1 MYRKNKNLKK
11 HIPNFLTIIRI
22 LLVPVFAILMTSGI
36 KNAYTYSLLIL
47 LIACFTDYLDGKLAR
62 KFNAVSKFGLFM
74 DPLADKLLVLAT
86 FIIFLQIDILS
97 NIVLPWMVILIFLR
111 DFFVTILRSF
121 MKKYDIS
128 MVTSNISKFKTSVQM
143 VMIILLLILLIF
155 ESTLMANNVFFA
167 LKTFMIL
174 LTLFTVY
181 TGIDYYRK
189 NIYLLLQ
196 KMK

>member
-1 MYRKNKNLKK
+1 
-11 HIPNFLTIIRI
+11 
-22 LLVPVFAILMTSGI
+22 VPVFAILMTSEI

-62 KFNAVSKFGLFM
+62 KFNVVSKFGLFM

-86 FIIFLQIDILS
+86 FIIFLQIDVLS
-97 NIVLPWMVILIFLR
+97 DIVLPWMVIIIFLR
-111 DFFVTILRSF
+111 DFLVTFLRLL
-121 MKKYDIS
+121 MKKYNIS
-128 MVTSNISKFKTSVQM
+128 MITSNISKFKTSLQM
-143 VMIILLLILLIF
+143 IMIILLLILLIF
-155 ESTLMANNVFFA
+155 ESILIDNSVFFV

-174 LTLFTVY
+174 LTVFTFY

-189 NIYLLLQ
+189 NINLLLQ

>member
-1 MYRKNKNLKK
+1 MP
-11 HIPNFLTIIRI
+11 I
-22 LLVPVFAILMTSGI
+22 FAVLMTSEI

-97 NIVLPWMVILIFLR
+97 DIVLPWMVILIFLR
-111 DFFVTILRSF
+111 DFLVTILRLL

-128 MVTSNISKFKTSVQM
+128 MVTSNISKFKTSLQM
-143 VMIILLLILLIF
+143 IMIILLLILLIF
-155 ESTLMANNVFFA
+155 ESTLMDYNVIFV
-167 LKTFMIL
+167 LKTFMIF
-174 LTLFTVY
+174 LTVFTVY
-181 TGIDYYRK
+181 TGIDYFRN
-189 NIYLLLQ
+189 NINSLLQ

>member
-1 MYRKNKNLKK
+1 MKK
-11 HIPNFLTIIRI
+11 YIPNFLTIIRI
-22 LLVPVFAILMTSGI
+22 LLVPVFAILMTSEI

-86 FIIFLQIDILS
+86 FIIFLQMDILS
-97 NIVLPWMVILIFLR
+97 GIVLPWMVILMFLR
-111 DFFVTILRSF
+111 DFFVTILRSL

-128 MVTSNISKFKTSVQM
+128 MVTSNISKFKTSLQM
-143 VMIILLLILLIF
+143 IMIILLLILLIF
-155 ESTLMANNVFFA
+155 ESTLMDYNVIFV
-167 LKTFMIL
+167 LKTFMIF
-174 LTLFTVY
+174 LTVFTVY
-181 TGIDYYRK
+181 TGIDYFRK
-189 NIYLLLQ
+189 NINSLLQ

>member
-1 MYRKNKNLKK
+1 M
-11 HIPNFLTIIRI
+11 RI
-22 LLVPVFAILMTSGI
+22 LLVPVFAILMTSEI

-97 NIVLPWMVILIFLR
+97 DIVLPWMVILIFLR
-111 DFFVTILRSF
+111 DFLVTILRLL
-121 MKKYDIS
+121 MKKYNIS
-128 MVTSNISKFKTSVQM
+128 MITSNISKFKTSLQM
-143 VMIILLLILLIF
+143 IMIILLLILLIF
-155 ESTLMANNVFFA
+155 ESILIDNSIFFV
-167 LKTFMIL
+167 LKTFMIV
-174 LTLFTVY
+174 LTVFTFY

-189 NIYLLLQ
+189 NINLLLQ

>member
-1 MYRKNKNLKK
+1 MKK
-11 HIPNFLTIIRI
+11 YIPNFLTIIRI
-22 LLVPVFAILMTSGI
+22 LLVPVFAMFMTSGT
-36 KNAYTYSLLIL
+36 KNAYIYSLLIL

-74 DPLADKLLVLAT
+74 DPLADKLLVLTT
-86 FIIFLQIDILS
+86 FIIFLQIDVLS
-97 NIVLPWMVILIFLR
+97 DIVLSWMVILIFLR
-111 DFFVTILRSF
+111 DFFVTILRLL

-128 MVTSNISKFKTSVQM
+128 MITSNISKFKTSLQM

-155 ESTLMANNVFFA
+155 ESMLVNNSIFFV

-174 LTLFTVY
+174 LTVFTFY

-189 NIYLLLQ
+189 NINLLLQ

>member
-1 MYRKNKNLKK
+1 LKK

-22 LLVPVFAILMTSGI
+22 LLVPVFAMLMTSGI

-128 MVTSNISKFKTSVQM
+128 MVTSNISKFKTSLQM

-155 ESTLMANNVFFA
+155 ESTLMANNVFLA

>member
-1 MYRKNKNLKK
+1 M
-11 HIPNFLTIIRI
+11 F
-22 LLVPVFAILMTSGI
+22 MTSGT
-36 KNAYTYSLLIL
+36 KNAYIYSLLIL

-74 DPLADKLLVLAT
+74 DPLADKLLVLTT
-86 FIIFLQIDILS
+86 FIIFLQIDVLS
-97 NIVLPWMVILIFLR
+97 DIVLSWMVILIFLR
-111 DFFVTILRSF
+111 DFFVTILRLL

-128 MVTSNISKFKTSVQM
+128 MITSNISKFKTSLQM

-155 ESTLMANNVFFA
+155 ESMLVNNSIFFV

-174 LTLFTVY
+174 LTVFTFY

-189 NIYLLLQ
+189 NINLLLQ

>member
-1 MYRKNKNLKK
+1 
-11 HIPNFLTIIRI
+11 
-22 LLVPVFAILMTSGI
+22 MTSEI

-86 FIIFLQIDILS
+86 FIIFLQIDVLS
-97 NIVLPWMVILIFLR
+97 DIVLPWMVIIIFLR
-111 DFFVTILRSF
+111 DFLVTFLRLL
-121 MKKYDIS
+121 MKKYNIS
-128 MVTSNISKFKTSVQM
+128 MITSNISKFKTSLQM
-143 VMIILLLILLIF
+143 IMIILLLILLIF
-155 ESTLMANNVFFA
+155 ESILIDNSVFFV

-174 LTLFTVY
+174 LTVFTFY

-189 NIYLLLQ
+189 NINLLLQ

>member
-1 MYRKNKNLKK
+1 M
-11 HIPNFLTIIRI
+11 RI
-22 LLVPVFAILMTSGI
+22 LLVPVFAILMTSEI

-97 NIVLPWMVILIFLR
+97 DIVLPWMVILIFLR
-111 DFFVTILRSF
+111 DFLVTILRLL
-121 MKKYDIS
+121 MKKYNIS
-128 MVTSNISKFKTSVQM
+128 MITSNISKFKTSLQM
-143 VMIILLLILLIF
+143 IMIILLLILLIF
-155 ESTLMANNVFFA
+155 ELILIDNSIFFV

-174 LTLFTVY
+174 LTVFTFY

-189 NIYLLLQ
+189 NINLLLQ

>member
-1 MYRKNKNLKK
+1 M
-11 HIPNFLTIIRI
+11 RI
-22 LLVPVFAILMTSGI
+22 LLVPVFAILMTSEI

-97 NIVLPWMVILIFLR
+97 DIVLPWMVILIFLR
-111 DFFVTILRSF
+111 DFLVTILRLL
-121 MKKYDIS
+121 MKKYNIS
-128 MVTSNISKFKTSVQM
+128 MITSNISKFKTSLQM
-143 VMIILLLILLIF
+143 IMIILLLILLIF
-155 ESTLMANNVFFA
+155 ESILIDNSLFFV

-174 LTLFTVY
+174 LTVFTFY

-189 NIYLLLQ
+189 NINLLLQ

>member
-1 MYRKNKNLKK
+1 MKK

-128 MVTSNISKFKTSVQM
+128 MVTSNISKFKTSLQM

-155 ESTLMANNVFFA
+155 ESTLMANNVFLA

>member
-1 MYRKNKNLKK
+1 M
-11 HIPNFLTIIRI
+11 RI
-22 LLVPVFAILMTSGI
+22 LLVPVFAILMTSEI
-36 KNAYTYSLLIL
+36 KDAYTYSLLIL

-97 NIVLPWMVILIFLR
+97 DIVLPWMVILIFLR
-111 DFFVTILRSF
+111 DFLVTILRLL
-121 MKKYDIS
+121 MKKYNIS
-128 MVTSNISKFKTSVQM
+128 MITSNISKFKTSLQM
-143 VMIILLLILLIF
+143 IMIILLLILLIF
-155 ESTLMANNVFFA
+155 ESILIDNSIFFV
-167 LKTFMIL
+167 LKTFMIF
-174 LTLFTVY
+174 LTVFTFY

-189 NIYLLLQ
+189 NINLLLQ

>member
-1 MYRKNKNLKK
+1 M
-11 HIPNFLTIIRI
+11 RI
-22 LLVPVFAILMTSGI
+22 LLVPVFAVLMTSEI

-62 KFNAVSKFGLFM
+62 KFHAVSKFGLFM

-97 NIVLPWMVILIFLR
+97 DIVLPWMVILIFLR
-111 DFFVTILRSF
+111 DFLVTILRLL
-121 MKKYDIS
+121 MKKYNIS
-128 MVTSNISKFKTSVQM
+128 MITSNISKFKTSLQM
-143 VMIILLLILLIF
+143 IMIILLLILLIF
-155 ESTLMANNVFFA
+155 ESILIDNSIFFV

-174 LTLFTVY
+174 LTVFTFY

-189 NIYLLLQ
+189 NINLLLQ
-196 KMK
+196 KIK

>member
-1 MYRKNKNLKK
+1 M
-11 HIPNFLTIIRI
+11 RI
-22 LLVPVFAILMTSGI
+22 LLVPVFAILMTSEI
-36 KNAYTYSLLIL
+36 KDAYTYSLLIL

-86 FIIFLQIDILS
+86 FIIFLQVDILS
-97 NIVLPWMVILIFLR
+97 EIVLPWMVILIFLR
-111 DFFVTILRSF
+111 DFLVTILRLL
-121 MKKYDIS
+121 MKKYNIS
-128 MVTSNISKFKTSVQM
+128 MITSNISKFKTSLQM
-143 VMIILLLILLIF
+143 IMIILLLILLIF
-155 ESTLMANNVFFA
+155 ESILIDNSIFFV

-174 LTLFTVY
+174 LTVFTFY

-189 NIYLLLQ
+189 NINLLLQ

>member
-1 MYRKNKNLKK
+1 M
-11 HIPNFLTIIRI
+11 
-22 LLVPVFAILMTSGI
+22 PVFAVLMTSEI

-47 LIACFTDYLDGKLAR
+47 LIACFSDYLDGKLAR
-62 KFNAVSKFGLFM
+62 KFNVVSKFGLFM

-86 FIIFLQIDILS
+86 FIIFLQINILS
-97 NIVLPWMVILIFLR
+97 DIVLPWMVFLIFLR
-111 DFFVTILRSF
+111 DFFVTILRSL

-128 MVTSNISKFKTSVQM
+128 MVTSNISKFKTSLQM
-143 VMIILLLILLIF
+143 IMIILLLILLIF
-155 ESTLMANNVFFA
+155 ESILMDNNVFFI

-174 LTLFTVY
+174 LTVFTVY

-189 NIYLLLQ
+189 NINLLLR

>member
-1 MYRKNKNLKK
+1 M
-11 HIPNFLTIIRI
+11 RI
-22 LLVPVFAILMTSGI
+22 LLVPVFAVLMTSEI

-86 FIIFLQIDILS
+86 FIIFLRIDILS
-97 NIVLPWMVILIFLR
+97 DIVLPWMVILIFLR
-111 DFFVTILRSF
+111 DFLVTILRLL
-121 MKKYDIS
+121 MKKYNIS
-128 MVTSNISKFKTSVQM
+128 MITSNISKFKTSLQM
-143 VMIILLLILLIF
+143 IMIILLLILLIF
-155 ESTLMANNVFFA
+155 ESILIDNSIFFV

-174 LTLFTVY
+174 LTVFTFY

-189 NIYLLLQ
+189 NINLLLQ

>member
-1 MYRKNKNLKK
+1 MKK
-11 HIPNFLTIIRI
+11 YIPNFLTIIRI
-22 LLVPVFAILMTSGI
+22 LLVPVFAILMTSEI

-62 KFNAVSKFGLFM
+62 KFNVVSKFGLFM

-86 FIIFLQIDILS
+86 FIIFLQIDVLS
-97 NIVLPWMVILIFLR
+97 DIVLPWMVIIIFLR
-111 DFFVTILRSF
+111 DFLVTFLRLL
-121 MKKYDIS
+121 MKKYNIS
-128 MVTSNISKFKTSVQM
+128 MITSNISKFKTSLQM
-143 VMIILLLILLIF
+143 IMIILLLILLIF
-155 ESTLMANNVFFA
+155 ESILIDNSVFFV

-174 LTLFTVY
+174 LTVFTFY

-189 NIYLLLQ
+189 NINLLLQ

>member
-1 MYRKNKNLKK
+1 M
-11 HIPNFLTIIRI
+11 
-22 LLVPVFAILMTSGI
+22 PVFALLMTSDI

-97 NIVLPWMVILIFLR
+97 EIVLPWMVILIFLR
-111 DFFVTILRSF
+111 DFFVTILRSL

-128 MVTSNISKFKTSVQM
+128 MVTSNISKFKTSLQM
-143 VMIILLLILLIF
+143 IMIILFLILLIF
-155 ESTLMANNVFFA
+155 ESTLMDNSVFFV
-167 LKTFMIL
+167 LKTFMIF
-174 LTLFTVY
+174 LTVFTVY

-189 NIYLLLQ
+189 NINLLLQ

>member
-1 MYRKNKNLKK
+1 MKK
-11 HIPNFLTIIRI
+11 YIPNFLTIIRI
-22 LLVPVFAILMTSGI
+22 LLVPVFAILMTSEI

-86 FIIFLQIDILS
+86 FIIFLQIDIFS
-97 NIVLPWMVILIFLR
+97 DIVLPWMVILIFLR
-111 DFFVTILRSF
+111 DFLVTILRLL

-128 MVTSNISKFKTSVQM
+128 MITSNISKFKTSLQM
-143 VMIILLLILLIF
+143 IMIILLLIILIF
-155 ESTLMANNVFFA
+155 ESTLVNNNVFFV

-174 LTLFTVY
+174 LTVFTFY

-189 NIYLLLQ
+189 NINLLLQ

>member
-1 MYRKNKNLKK
+1 MKK

-22 LLVPVFAILMTSGI
+22 LLVPVFAMLMTSGI

-128 MVTSNISKFKTSVQM
+128 MVTSNISKFKTSLQM

>member
-1 MYRKNKNLKK
+1 M
-11 HIPNFLTIIRI
+11 RI
-22 LLVPVFAILMTSGI
+22 LLVPVFATLMTSEI
-36 KNAYTYSLLIL
+36 KNAYAYSLLIL

-97 NIVLPWMVILIFLR
+97 DIVLPWMVILIFLR

-128 MVTSNISKFKTSVQM
+128 MVTSNISKFKTSLQM
-143 VMIILLLILLIF
+143 IMIILLLILLIF
-155 ESTLMANNVFFA
+155 ESTLIANNVFLA

>member
-1 MYRKNKNLKK
+1 LKK

-128 MVTSNISKFKTSVQM
+128 MVTSNISKFKTSLQM

>member
-1 MYRKNKNLKK
+1 M
-11 HIPNFLTIIRI
+11 RI
-22 LLVPVFAILMTSGI
+22 LLVPVFAVLMTSEI

-97 NIVLPWMVILIFLR
+97 DIVLPWMVILIFLR
-111 DFFVTILRSF
+111 DFLVTILRLL
-121 MKKYDIS
+121 MKKYNIS
-128 MVTSNISKFKTSVQM
+128 MITSNISKFKTSLQM
-143 VMIILLLILLIF
+143 IMIILLLILLIF
-155 ESTLMANNVFFA
+155 ESILIDNSIFFV

-174 LTLFTVY
+174 LTVFTFY

-189 NIYLLLQ
+189 NINLLLQ

>member
-1 MYRKNKNLKK
+1 M
-11 HIPNFLTIIRI
+11 RI
-22 LLVPVFAILMTSGI
+22 LLVPVFAILMTSEI

-86 FIIFLQIDILS
+86 FIIFLQVDILS
-97 NIVLPWMVILIFLR
+97 DIVLPWMVILIFLR
-111 DFFVTILRSF
+111 DFLVTILRLL
-121 MKKYDIS
+121 MKKYNIS
-128 MVTSNISKFKTSVQM
+128 MITSNISKFKTSLQM
-143 VMIILLLILLIF
+143 IMIILLLILLIF
-155 ESTLMANNVFFA
+155 ESILIDNSIFFV

-174 LTLFTVY
+174 LTVFTFY

-189 NIYLLLQ
+189 NINLLLQ

>member
-1 MYRKNKNLKK
+1 MKK
-11 HIPNFLTIIRI
+11 YIPNFLTIIRI
-22 LLVPVFAILMTSGI
+22 LLVPVFAILMTSKI

-62 KFNAVSKFGLFM
+62 KFNVVSKFGLFM

-97 NIVLPWMVILIFLR
+97 DIVLPWMVILIFLR
-111 DFFVTILRSF
+111 DFLVTILRLL
-121 MKKYDIS
+121 MKKYNIS
-128 MVTSNISKFKTSVQM
+128 MITSNISKFKTSLQM
-143 VMIILLLILLIF
+143 IMIILLLILLIF
-155 ESTLMANNVFFA
+155 ESILIDNSVFFV

-174 LTLFTVY
+174 LTVFTFY

-189 NIYLLLQ
+189 NINLLLQ

>member
-1 MYRKNKNLKK
+1 MKK
-11 HIPNFLTIIRI
+11 YIPNFLTIIRI
-22 LLVPVFAILMTSGI
+22 LLVPVFAMLMTSEI
-36 KNAYTYSLLIL
+36 KNAYTYSLLVL

-86 FIIFLQIDILS
+86 FIIFLQMDVLS
-97 NIVLPWMVILIFLR
+97 DIVLPWMVILIFLR
-111 DFFVTILRSF
+111 DFLVTILRSL

-128 MVTSNISKFKTSVQM
+128 MVTSNISKFKTSLQM
-143 VMIILLLILLIF
+143 IMIILLLILLIF
-155 ESTLMANNVFFA
+155 ESILMDNNVFFI
-167 LKTFMIL
+167 LKTFMIV
-174 LTLFTVY
+174 LTMFTVY

-189 NIYLLLQ
+189 NINLLLR

>member
-1 MYRKNKNLKK
+1 MKK
-11 HIPNFLTIIRI
+11 YIPNFLTIIRI
-22 LLVPVFAILMTSGI
+22 LLVPVFALLMTSEI

-74 DPLADKLLVLAT
+74 DPLADKLLVLVT

-97 NIVLPWMVILIFLR
+97 DIVLPWMVILIFLR
-111 DFFVTILRSF
+111 DFFVTILRSL

-128 MVTSNISKFKTSVQM
+128 MVTSNISKFKTSLQM
-143 VMIILLLILLIF
+143 IMIILFLILLIF
-155 ESTLMANNVFFA
+155 ESILMDNNVFFI
-167 LKTFMIL
+167 LKTFMIF
-174 LTLFTVY
+174 LTVFTVY

-189 NIYLLLQ
+189 NINLLLQ

>member
-1 MYRKNKNLKK
+1 MKK
-11 HIPNFLTIIRI
+11 HIPNFLTIMRI
-22 LLVPVFAILMTSGI
+22 LLVPVFAVLMTSEI

-97 NIVLPWMVILIFLR
+97 DIVLPWMVILIFLR
-111 DFFVTILRSF
+111 DFLVTILRLL
-121 MKKYDIS
+121 MKKYNIS
-128 MVTSNISKFKTSVQM
+128 MITSNISKFKTSLQM
-143 VMIILLLILLIF
+143 IMIILLLILLIF
-155 ESTLMANNVFFA
+155 ESILIDNSIFFV

-174 LTLFTVY
+174 LTVFTFY

-189 NIYLLLQ
+189 NINLLLQ

>member
-1 MYRKNKNLKK
+1 M
-11 HIPNFLTIIRI
+11 RI
-22 LLVPVFAILMTSGI
+22 LLVPVFAILMTSEI
-36 KNAYTYSLLIL
+36 KDAYTYSLLIL

-97 NIVLPWMVILIFLR
+97 DIVLPWMVILIFLR
-111 DFFVTILRSF
+111 DFLVTILRLL
-121 MKKYDIS
+121 MKKYNIS
-128 MVTSNISKFKTSVQM
+128 MITSNISKFKTSLQM
-143 VMIILLLILLIF
+143 IMIILLLILLIF
-155 ESTLMANNVFFA
+155 ESILIDNSIFFV

-174 LTLFTVY
+174 LTVFTFY

-189 NIYLLLQ
+189 NINLLLQ
-196 KMK
+196 KIK

>member
-1 MYRKNKNLKK
+1 M
-11 HIPNFLTIIRI
+11 
-22 LLVPVFAILMTSGI
+22 PVFAMFMTSGT
-36 KNAYTYSLLIL
+36 KNAYIYSLLIL

-74 DPLADKLLVLAT
+74 DPLADKLLVLTT
-86 FIIFLQIDILS
+86 FIIFLQIDVLS
-97 NIVLPWMVILIFLR
+97 DIVLSWMVILIFLR
-111 DFFVTILRSF
+111 DFFVTILRLL

-128 MVTSNISKFKTSVQM
+128 MITSNISKFKTSLQM

-155 ESTLMANNVFFA
+155 ESMLVNNSIFFV

-174 LTLFTVY
+174 LTVFTFY

-189 NIYLLLQ
+189 NINLLLQ

>member
-1 MYRKNKNLKK
+1 M
-11 HIPNFLTIIRI
+11 F
-22 LLVPVFAILMTSGI
+22 MTSGM

-74 DPLADKLLVLAT
+74 DPLADKLLVLTT
-86 FIIFLQIDILS
+86 FIIFLQIDALS
-97 NIVLPWMVILIFLR
+97 DIVLSWMVILIFLR
-111 DFFVTILRSF
+111 DFFVTILRLL

-128 MVTSNISKFKTSVQM
+128 MITSNISKFKTSLQM

-155 ESTLMANNVFFA
+155 ESMLIDSSVFFV

-174 LTLFTVY
+174 LTVFTFY
-181 TGIDYYRK
+181 TGIDYYLK
-189 NIYLLLQ
+189 NINLLLQ

>member
-1 MYRKNKNLKK
+1 M
-11 HIPNFLTIIRI
+11 RI
-22 LLVPVFAILMTSGI
+22 LLVPVFAILMTSEI

-97 NIVLPWMVILIFLR
+97 DIVLPWMVILIFLR
-111 DFFVTILRSF
+111 DFLVTILRLL
-121 MKKYDIS
+121 MKKYNIS
-128 MVTSNISKFKTSVQM
+128 MITSNISKFKTSLQM
-143 VMIILLLILLIF
+143 IMIILLLILLIF
-155 ESTLMANNVFFA
+155 ESILIDNSIFFV

-174 LTLFTVY
+174 LTVFTFY

-189 NIYLLLQ
+189 NINLLLQ

>member
-1 MYRKNKNLKK
+1 M
-11 HIPNFLTIIRI
+11 RI
-22 LLVPVFAILMTSGI
+22 LLVPVFALLMTSEI

-97 NIVLPWMVILIFLR
+97 DIVLPWMVILIFLR
-111 DFFVTILRSF
+111 DFLVTILRLL
-121 MKKYDIS
+121 MKKYNIS
-128 MVTSNISKFKTSVQM
+128 MITSNISKFKTSLQM
-143 VMIILLLILLIF
+143 IMIILLLILLIF
-155 ESTLMANNVFFA
+155 ESILIDNSIFFV

-174 LTLFTVY
+174 LTVFTFY

-189 NIYLLLQ
+189 NINLLLQ

>member
-1 MYRKNKNLKK
+1 M
-11 HIPNFLTIIRI
+11 
-22 LLVPVFAILMTSGI
+22 FAILMTSEI

-86 FIIFLQIDILS
+86 FIIFLQVDILS
-97 NIVLPWMVILIFLR
+97 DIVLPWMVILIFLR
-111 DFFVTILRSF
+111 DFLVTILRLL
-121 MKKYDIS
+121 MKKYNIS
-128 MVTSNISKFKTSVQM
+128 MITSNISKFKTSLQM
-143 VMIILLLILLIF
+143 IMIILLLILLIF
-155 ESTLMANNVFFA
+155 ESILIDNSIFFV

-174 LTLFTVY
+174 LTVFTFY

-189 NIYLLLQ
+189 NINLLLQ

>member
-1 MYRKNKNLKK
+1 
-11 HIPNFLTIIRI
+11 
-22 LLVPVFAILMTSGI
+22 VPVFAVLMTSEI

-97 NIVLPWMVILIFLR
+97 DIVLPWMVILIFLR
-111 DFFVTILRSF
+111 DFLVTILRLL
-121 MKKYDIS
+121 MKKYNIS
-128 MVTSNISKFKTSVQM
+128 MITSNISKFKTSLQM
-143 VMIILLLILLIF
+143 IMIILLLILLIF
-155 ESTLMANNVFFA
+155 ESILIDNSIFFV

-174 LTLFTVY
+174 LTVFTFY

-189 NIYLLLQ
+189 NINLLLQ

>member
-1 MYRKNKNLKK
+1 M
-11 HIPNFLTIIRI
+11 RI
-22 LLVPVFAILMTSGI
+22 LLVPVFAVLMTSEI

-97 NIVLPWMVILIFLR
+97 DIVLPWMVILIFLR
-111 DFFVTILRSF
+111 DFLVTILRLL
-121 MKKYDIS
+121 MKKYNIS
-128 MVTSNISKFKTSVQM
+128 MITSNISKFKTSLQM
-143 VMIILLLILLIF
+143 IMIILLLILLIF
-155 ESTLMANNVFFA
+155 ESILIDNSIFFV

-174 LTLFTVY
+174 LTVFTFY

-189 NIYLLLQ
+189 NINLLLQ
-196 KMK
+196 KIK

>member
-1 MYRKNKNLKK
+1 M
-11 HIPNFLTIIRI
+11 
-22 LLVPVFAILMTSGI
+22 LMTSEI

-97 NIVLPWMVILIFLR
+97 DIVLPWMVILILLR
-111 DFFVTILRSF
+111 DFLVTILRSL
-121 MKKYDIS
+121 MRKYDIS
-128 MVTSNISKFKTSVQM
+128 MVTSNISKFKTSLQM
-143 VMIILLLILLIF
+143 IMIILLLILLIF
-155 ESTLMANNVFFA
+155 ESTPIDSNVFFV

-189 NIYLLLQ
+189 NINLLLQ